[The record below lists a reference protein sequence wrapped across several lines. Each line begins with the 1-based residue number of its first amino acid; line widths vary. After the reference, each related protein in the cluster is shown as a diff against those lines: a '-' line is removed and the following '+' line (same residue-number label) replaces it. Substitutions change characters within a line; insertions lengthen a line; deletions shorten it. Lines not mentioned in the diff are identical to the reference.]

1 MTRKTR
7 KCRISPKLFIAGCL
21 LLPWSLAVAD
31 SLRVYNCDSTIAQ
44 QPLLKIH
51 DDASID
57 GALVQDAQLITL
69 ANGMK
74 AVTFAVRYSP
84 RVFPSNLILK
94 VRYTVTWTDDCGRLI
109 TGGTNT
115 INGIILNPRQYQ
127 AIQSTAF
134 HATASRATLRVYVE

>member
-1 MTRKTR
+1 MTRKYR
-7 KCRISPKLFIAGCL
+7 FSPKLFIAGCL
-21 LLPWSLAVAD
+21 LLPWSLAAAD

-51 DDASID
+51 DEASID

-69 ANGMK
+69 PNGMR
-74 AVTFAVRYSP
+74 AVTFAVLHTP
-84 RVFPSNLILK
+84 RTFAVNQILK

-115 INGIILNPRQYQ
+115 INGIILNPRQHQ
-127 AIQSTAF
+127 VVQSTAF
-134 HATASRATLRVYVE
+134 HSTASRATLRVYVE